1 MKKSKNCC
9 YSTGLRK
16 VDKGT
21 FHRNNMENK
30 FCKKENLNNEDSVEN
45 FFLDRV
51 IKDLK
56 FKDDN
61 IKTKQSIKQLSISQ
75 GRRKELYKPDYV
87 LYKNKKPIIVVE
99 AKATNENVDDF
110 IYQGSNY
117 SLLLNQEYTNENP
130 IKFFII
136 SNGIITKLFKWD
148 ENKPVITLK
157 FEDFSDGSK
166 KYQKF
171 IDLVSSDKLKED
183 FSVQEFKFDKAKPE
197 EIDGIFRACHNL
209 IWKKETISPTDAFY
223 EFCKLFFIK
232 LRQDK
237 NLHEEYI
244 NKNLEVPS
252 EKFEFSEQW
261 INKQSGVSPINSILF
276 NERLLPFLKK
286 ERDDKGK
293 KRIFEDN
300 EKIDLQSATIKEV
313 VKLLQHMDFYGID
326 EDLNGRMFET
336 FLSSTVRGKDLGQ
349 FFTPRSV
356 VKFMVKLSDI
366 KVSKDKIDTVFDG
379 CSGSGGFLIDAMA
392 DIVNKINS
400 IQSLTNKEKDKLK
413 DSVYS
418 KNIYGSEKS
427 LKNSRVT
434 RMNLWFHGDGSSN
447 VYCLDTLDKNFN
459 YDKSLSEERKDEIK
473 EFKEKIIEDG
483 LKFNKILTNPPFSTT
498 YEFSKPDEKKILEDY
513 DISYKELNKE
523 KNQRVTSLKSNV
535 MFIERYYDLLEESGE
550 LLTVID
556 ESVLNAEQEKYFRE
570 YILNKFILKAVISLP
585 RNSFTN
591 ADTGTK
597 TSILYLRKKISYYEE
612 QPPIF
617 MAISKNIGHSDSG
630 KPEPEKCDLWKI
642 LEEYRNFENGN

>member
-1 MKKSKNCC
+1 MK
-9 YSTGLRK
+9 
-16 VDKGT
+16 
-21 FHRNNMENK
+21 NK
-30 FCKKENLNNEDSVEN
+30 YCDLKNLNNEDSVEN

-56 FKDDN
+56 FKDEE

-99 AKATNENVDDF
+99 AKAVNENVDEF

-117 SLLLNQEYTNENP
+117 SLLLNQEYKNENP
-130 IKFFII
+130 IGFFIL

-148 ENKPVITLK
+148 ENQPIITLK
-157 FEDFSDGSK
+157 FEDFYDGSK
-166 KYQKF
+166 KF
-171 IDLVSSDKLKED
+171 ERLMELISSDKLKETVD
-183 FSVQEFKFDKAKPE
+183 IQEFRFDKAKPQ

-237 NLHEEYI
+237 SLHEEYL
-244 NKNLEVPS
+244 NKSLEVS
-252 EKFEFSEQW
+252 LEKFEFSEQW
-261 INKQSGVSPINSILF
+261 INQQSGVNPVNSILF
-276 NERLLPFLKK
+276 KERLLPFLKK

-293 KRIFEDN
+293 KRIFEDD
-300 EKIDLQSATIKEV
+300 EKINLQSATIKEV
-313 VKLLQHMDFYGID
+313 VKLLQHIDFYGID

-356 VKFMVKLSDI
+356 VKFMVKLSNI
-366 KVSKDKIDTVFDG
+366 NVSKDKIDTVFDG

-392 DIVNKINS
+392 DIVNRINAM
-400 IQSLTNKEKDKLK
+400 QSLTNKEKDKLK

-418 KNIYGSEKS
+418 NNIYGSEKS

-459 YDKSLSEERKDEIK
+459 YDRSLSDERKKEIE
-473 EFKEKIIEDG
+473 EFKKKIMEEK
-483 LKFNKILTNPPFSTT
+483 LKFNKIFTNPPFSTT
-498 YEFSKPDEKKILEDY
+498 YEFNKPDEKEILEDY
-513 DISYKELNKE
+513 DISYKALNKE

-535 MFIERYYDLLEESGE
+535 MFIERYYDLLEDGGE

-556 ESVLNAEQEKYFRE
+556 ESVLNADQEKYFRK

-597 TSILYLRKKISYYEE
+597 TSILYLRKKISKDEE

-617 MAISKNIGHSDSG
+617 MAISENIGHSDSG
-630 KPEPEKCDLWKI
+630 KPEPKKCDLWKI
-642 LEEYRNFENGN
+642 LEEYRKFENGN

>member
-1 MKKSKNCC
+1 MK
-9 YSTGLRK
+9 
-16 VDKGT
+16 
-21 FHRNNMENK
+21 
-30 FCKKENLNNEDSVEN
+30 NLNNEDSVEN

-56 FKDDN
+56 FKDEE

-87 LYKNKKPIIVVE
+87 LYKNKKPAIVIE
-99 AKATNENVDDF
+99 AKAISENVDEF

-117 SLLLNQEYTNENP
+117 SLLLNQEYKNENP
-130 IKFFII
+130 IRFFIL

-148 ENKPVITLK
+148 ENEPIITLK
-157 FEDFSDGSK
+157 FEDFSDSSK
-166 KYQKF
+166 KYKKF
-171 IDLVSSDKLKED
+171 IDLISSDKLKEII
-183 FSVQEFKFDKAKPE
+183 SVKEFKFEKAKPE

-232 LRQDK
+232 LKQDK
-237 NLHEEYI
+237 DLHKKYKIDSGELPPPEE
-244 NKNLEVPS
+244 
-252 EKFEFSEQW
+252 FEFSEQW
-261 INKQSGVSPINSILF
+261 LKRQGGANPVNSILF
-276 NERLLPFLKK
+276 REQLLPFLKK

-293 KRIFEDN
+293 KRIFEDD
-300 EKIDLQSATIKEV
+300 EKIDLQSATIRDV
-313 VKLLQHMDFYGID
+313 VKLLQHIDFYGID

-349 FFTPRSV
+349 FITPRSV
-356 VKFMVKLSDI
+356 VKFMVKLSNI
-366 KVSKDKIDTVFDG
+366 NVSKDKIDTIFDG

-392 DIVNKINS
+392 DIVKKIDS

-418 KNIYGSEKS
+418 NNIYGSEKS

-447 VYCLDTLDKNFN
+447 VYCLDTLDKKFN
-459 YDKSLSEERKDEIK
+459 YDRSLSDERKKEIE
-473 EFKEKIIEDG
+473 EFKEKINGKDNKG
-483 LKFNKILTNPPFSTT
+483 LKFNKIFTNPPFSTT
-498 YEFSKPDEKKILEDY
+498 YEFNKPDEREVLEDY
-513 DISYKELNKE
+513 DISYKELNQE

-535 MFIERYYDLLEESGE
+535 MFIERYYDLLEEGGE

-556 ESVLNAEQEKYFRE
+556 ESVLNADQEKYFRK

-585 RNSFTN
+585 RNTFTN

-597 TSILYLRKKISYYEE
+597 TSILYLRKKISEDEE

-617 MAISKNIGHSDSG
+617 MAISGNIGHSDSG
-630 KPEPEKCDLWKI
+630 KPEPHKCDLFRIIDKDKNIINPDISSTI
-642 LEEYRNFENGN
+642 LDEYRKFEDGS

>member
-1 MKKSKNCC
+1 MK
-9 YSTGLRK
+9 
-16 VDKGT
+16 
-21 FHRNNMENK
+21 NK
-30 FCKKENLNNEDSVEN
+30 YCDIKNLNNEDSVEN

-56 FKDDN
+56 FKDEE

-87 LYKNKKPIIVVE
+87 LYKNKKPIIVIE
-99 AKATNENVDDF
+99 AKAISEDVDEF

-117 SLLLNQEYTNENP
+117 SLLLNQEYKNENP
-130 IKFFII
+130 IKFFIL

-148 ENKPVITLK
+148 ENQPIITLK
-157 FEDFSDGSK
+157 FDDFLDNSK
-166 KYQKF
+166 KYEKF
-171 IDLVSSDKLKED
+171 INLISSDKLKNE
-183 FSVQEFKFDKAKPE
+183 VVIQEFKFEKAKPE

-232 LRQDK
+232 LKQDK
-237 NLHEEYI
+237 DLHKKYKIDSGEIPLLEE
-244 NKNLEVPS
+244 
-252 EKFEFSEQW
+252 FEFSEQW
-261 INKQSGVSPINSILF
+261 INKQSGVNPVNSILF
-276 NERLLPFLKK
+276 HERLLPFLKK
-286 ERDDKGK
+286 EREDKGK
-293 KRIFEDN
+293 KRIFEDD
-300 EKIDLQSATIKEV
+300 EKINLQSATIKEV
-313 VKLLQHMDFYGID
+313 VKLLQHIDFYGID

-356 VKFMVKLSDI
+356 VKFMVKLSNI
-366 KVSKDKIDTVFDG
+366 NVSKDKIDTIFDG

-392 DIVNKINS
+392 DIVKKINS
-400 IQSLTNKEKDKLK
+400 IQSLTNKEKEKLK
-413 DSVYS
+413 ESVYS

-459 YDKSLSEERKDEIK
+459 CDRSILGERKEEIE
-473 EFKEKIIEDG
+473 EFKKKIIDDG
-483 LKFNKILTNPPFSTT
+483 LKFNKIFTNPPFSTT
-498 YEFSKPDEKKILEDY
+498 YEFSKKDEEKILEDY

-535 MFIERYYDLLEESGE
+535 MFIERYYDLLDDGGE

-556 ESVLNAEQEKYFRE
+556 ESVLNADQEKYFRK

-585 RNSFTN
+585 RNSFVN

-597 TSILYLRKKISYYEE
+597 TSVLYLRKKISEDEE

-617 MAISKNIGHSDSG
+617 MAISENIGHSDSG
-630 KPEPEKCDLWKI
+630 KPEPDKCDLWKI
-642 LEEYRNFENGN
+642 LEEYRKFEDGS

>member
-1 MKKSKNCC
+1 MK
-9 YSTGLRK
+9 
-16 VDKGT
+16 
-21 FHRNNMENK
+21 NK
-30 FCKKENLNNEDSVEN
+30 YCDLKNLNNEDSVEN

-51 IKDLK
+51 IK
-56 FKDDN
+56 
-61 IKTKQSIKQLSISQ
+61 
-75 GRRKELYKPDYV
+75 
-87 LYKNKKPIIVVE
+87 
-99 AKATNENVDDF
+99 
-110 IYQGSNY
+110 
-117 SLLLNQEYTNENP
+117 
-130 IKFFII
+130 
-136 SNGIITKLFKWD
+136 
-148 ENKPVITLK
+148 
-157 FEDFSDGSK
+157 
-166 KYQKF
+166 
-171 IDLVSSDKLKED
+171 
-183 FSVQEFKFDKAKPE
+183 EFKFEKANPE

-232 LRQDK
+232 LKQDK
-237 NLHEEYI
+237 EIHEEYI
-244 NKNLEVPS
+244 NKSLEVPL

-261 INKQSGVSPINSILF
+261 IKRQSGVNPVNSILF
-276 NERLLPFLKK
+276 HEKLLPFLKK

-293 KRIFEDN
+293 KRIFEDDEN
-300 EKIDLQSATIKEV
+300 INLQSATIKEV
-313 VKLLQHMDFYGID
+313 VKLLENKDFYGID

-356 VKFMVKLSDI
+356 VKFMVKLSNI
-366 KVSKDKIDTVFDG
+366 NVSKDKIDTIFDG

-400 IQSLTNKEKDKLK
+400 MQSLTNKEKDKLK

-459 YDKSLSEERKDEIK
+459 YDKSILGERKEEIEEFKKKIIGIEIDKITKEEIK
-473 EFKEKIIEDG
+473 VKP
-483 LKFNKILTNPPFSTT
+483 LKFNKIFTNPPFSTT

-513 DISYKELNKE
+513 EISYKELNKE

-535 MFIERYYDLLEESGE
+535 MFIERYYDLLEDCGE

-556 ESVLNAEQEKYFRE
+556 ESVLNADQEKYFRK
-570 YILNKFILKAVISLP
+570 YILNKFIIKAVISLP

-597 TSILYLRKKISYYEE
+597 TSILYLRKKISEDEE

-617 MAISKNIGHSDSG
+617 MAISENIGHSDSG
-630 KPEPEKCDLWKI
+630 KPEPKKCDLWKI
-642 LEEYRNFENGN
+642 LEEYRKFENGN

>member
-1 MKKSKNCC
+1 MK
-9 YSTGLRK
+9 
-16 VDKGT
+16 
-21 FHRNNMENK
+21 NK
-30 FCKKENLNNEDSVEN
+30 YCDLKNLNNEDSVEN

-51 IKDLK
+51 IQDLK
-56 FKDDN
+56 FKDN
-61 IKTKQSIKQLSISQ
+61 QIKTKQSIKQLSISK

-87 LYKNKKPIIVVE
+87 LYSGKKPVIVVE
-99 AKATNENVDDF
+99 AKAINENVDDF

-117 SLLLNQEYTNENP
+117 SLLLNQAYKNENP
-130 IKFFII
+130 IKFFIL

-148 ENKPVITLK
+148 ENQPIMTLK
-157 FEDFSDGSK
+157 FEDFIDGSE
-166 KYQKF
+166 KYKKF
-171 IDLVSSDKLKED
+171 IDLISSDKLKEVV
-183 FSVQEFKFDKAKPE
+183 SIQEFEFKKANSE

-237 NLHEEYI
+237 EIHEEYI
-244 NKNLEVPS
+244 NKNLEVPL

-261 INKQSGVSPINSILF
+261 IKRQSGVNPVNSILF
-276 NERLLPFLKK
+276 HEQLLPFLKK

-293 KRIFEDN
+293 KRIFEDD
-300 EKIDLQSATIKEV
+300 EKINLQSATIKEV
-313 VKLLQHMDFYGID
+313 VKLLENKDFYGID

-356 VKFMVKLSDI
+356 VKFMVKLSNI
-366 KVSKDKIDTVFDG
+366 NVSKDKIDTVFDG

-400 IQSLTNKEKDKLK
+400 MQSLTNKEKDKLK
-413 DSVYS
+413 ESVYN

-459 YDKSLSEERKDEIK
+459 YDRSILGERKEEIE
-473 EFKEKIIEDG
+473 EFKKKIIDDG
-483 LKFNKILTNPPFSTT
+483 LKFNKIFTNPPFSTT
-498 YEFSKPDEKKILEDY
+498 YEFNKPDEKKILEDY
-513 DISYKELNKE
+513 DISYKQLNKE

-535 MFIERYYDLLEESGE
+535 MFIERYYDLLKESGE

-556 ESVLNAEQEKYFRE
+556 ESVLNADQEKYFRK

-597 TSILYLRKKISYYEE
+597 TSVLYLRKKISEDEE

-617 MAISKNIGHSDSG
+617 MAISENIGHSDSG

-642 LEEYRNFENGN
+642 LEEYRKFENGS

>member
-1 MKKSKNCC
+1 MK
-9 YSTGLRK
+9 
-16 VDKGT
+16 
-21 FHRNNMENK
+21 NK
-30 FCKKENLNNEDSVEN
+30 YCEINNLNNEDSVEN
-45 FFLDRV
+45 FFLDRL

-56 FKDDN
+56 FKDEE
-61 IKTKQSIKQLSISQ
+61 IKTKQSIKQLSISR

-87 LYKNKKPIIVVE
+87 LYKNKKPVIVVE
-99 AKATNENVDDF
+99 AKAINEDVDEF
-110 IYQGSNY
+110 IYQGSSY
-117 SLLLNQEYTNENP
+117 SLLLNQEYKNENP
-130 IKFFII
+130 IGFFIL

-148 ENKPVITLK
+148 ENQPVITLK
-157 FEDFSDGSK
+157 FEDFFDGSK
-166 KYQKF
+166 KYKKL
-171 IDLVSSDKLKED
+171 IDLISFDKLKEAINT
-183 FSVQEFKFDKAKPE
+183 QEFNFDKAKPE

-237 NLHEEYI
+237 NLHEEYF
-244 NKNLEVPS
+244 NKNLEVPL

-261 INKQSGVSPINSILF
+261 INKQSGVNPVNSILF
-276 NERLLPFLKK
+276 KERLLPFLKK

-293 KRIFEDN
+293 KRIFEDD
-300 EKIDLQSATIKEV
+300 EKINLQSATIKEV
-313 VKLLQHMDFYGID
+313 VKLLQHIDFYGID

-349 FFTPRSV
+349 FFTPRNV
-356 VKFMVKLSDI
+356 VKFMVKLSNI
-366 KVSKDKIDTVFDG
+366 NVSKDKIDTIFDG

-400 IQSLTNKEKDKLK
+400 IQSLTNKERDKLK

-459 YDKSLSEERKDEIK
+459 YDKSLSDERKEEIE
-473 EFKEKIIEDG
+473 EFKKKIIDEG
-483 LKFNKILTNPPFSTT
+483 LKFNKIFTNPPFSTI
-498 YEFSKPDEKKILEDY
+498 YEFNKLDERKILEDY
-513 DISYKELNKE
+513 DISYKKLNKE

-535 MFIERYYDLLEESGE
+535 MFIERYYDLLEDGGE

-556 ESVLNAEQEKYFRE
+556 ESVLNADQEKYFRKF
-570 YILNKFILKAVISLP
+570 ILNKFILKAVISLP

-597 TSILYLRKKISYYEE
+597 TSILYLRKKISEDEE

-642 LEEYRNFENGN
+642 LEEYRKFENGS

>member
-1 MKKSKNCC
+1 MK
-9 YSTGLRK
+9 
-16 VDKGT
+16 
-21 FHRNNMENK
+21 NK
-30 FCKKENLNNEDSVEN
+30 YCDLKNLNNEDSVEN
-45 FFLDRV
+45 FFLDRI

-56 FKDDN
+56 FKDSE
-61 IKTKQSIKQLSISQ
+61 IKTKQSIKQLSISK

-87 LYKNKKPIIVVE
+87 LHKGGKPVIVIE
-99 AKATNENVDDF
+99 AKAINEDVDDF
-110 IYQGSNY
+110 VYQSSNY
-117 SLLLNQEYTNENP
+117 SLLLNQAYKNENP
-130 IKFFII
+130 IKFFIL
-136 SNGIITKLFKWD
+136 SNGIITKIFKWD
-148 ENKPVITLK
+148 ENQPIITLK
-157 FEDFSDGSK
+157 FEDFIDSSK
-166 KYQKF
+166 KYEKF
-171 IDLVSSDKLKED
+171 MNLISSDKLKEVV
-183 FSVQEFKFDKAKPE
+183 SIQEFEFKKANSE

-232 LRQDK
+232 LKQDK
-237 NLHEEYI
+237 EIHEEYI
-244 NKNLEVPS
+244 NKNLEVPL

-261 INKQSGVSPINSILF
+261 IKRQSGVNPVNSILF
-276 NERLLPFLKK
+276 HEQLLPFLKK

-293 KRIFEDN
+293 KRIFEDD
-300 EKIDLQSATIKEV
+300 EKINLQSATIKEV
-313 VKLLQHMDFYGID
+313 VKLLENKDFYGID

-356 VKFMVKLSDI
+356 VKFMVKLSNI
-366 KVSKDKIDTVFDG
+366 KVSKDKVDTIFDG

-400 IQSLTNKEKDKLK
+400 MQSLTNKEKDKLK

-418 KNIYGSEKS
+418 ENIYGSEKS

-459 YDKSLSEERKDEIK
+459 YDRSILGERKEEIE
-473 EFKEKIIEDG
+473 EFKKKILDDG
-483 LKFNKILTNPPFSTT
+483 LKFNKIFTNPPFSTT
-498 YEFSKPDEKKILEDY
+498 YEFNKPDEKKILEDY
-513 DISYKELNKE
+513 DISYKQLNKE

-556 ESVLNAEQEKYFRE
+556 ESVLNADQEKYFRK

-597 TSILYLRKKISYYEE
+597 TSVLYLRKKISEDEE

-617 MAISKNIGHSDSG
+617 MAISENIGHGDSG

-642 LEEYRNFENGN
+642 LEEYRKFENGS